1 MDFLDFK
8 DFHWIFM
15 DSGSLKSFASPFS
28 PIEMTTIGDAKETSD
43 RHSVHRSLTPS
54 IVFGVLAGVLAGLLL
69 VVVIVLSILYGIER
83 SKTQPTVDNNEFCF
97 TPSCIN
103 AANYLLESIDETVDP
118 CDNFFEFAC
127 GAWIKKIRI
136 PDSENS
142 ISTESQL
149 RTQLHDII
157 DELLTSSPPNGTVEL
172 NSTLN
177 ARRMYASCINEE
189 AIEAENISVILPFIN
204 TELGGWPIL
213 QGLGWDSSTFNL
225 SRRLLKLTE
234 YSNSV
239 IFNAG
244 TQIDQQNSSIRSVR
258 ISQNVLALGDR
269 NYYFN
274 ESDVTR
280 AYRQFMRDLAL
291 ALANDTSMIEDDVN
305 DIYTL
310 EQTIARFV
318 WTAAE
323 QSAQSNKTIR
333 TTISNLKSAINA
345 NVSIS
350 HIDYSFYFHSV

>member
-1 MDFLDFK
+1 
-8 DFHWIFM
+8 
-15 DSGSLKSFASPFS
+15 
-28 PIEMTTIGDAKETSD
+28 
-43 RHSVHRSLTPS
+43 
-54 IVFGVLAGVLAGLLL
+54 
-69 VVVIVLSILYGIER
+69 
-83 SKTQPTVDNNEFCF
+83 
-97 TPSCIN
+97 
-103 AANYLLESIDETVDP
+103 
-118 CDNFFEFAC
+118 
-127 GAWIKKIRI
+127 
-136 PDSENS
+136 
-142 ISTESQL
+142 
-149 RTQLHDII
+149 
-157 DELLTSSPPNGTVEL
+157 VEL

-189 AIEAENISVILPFIN
+189 AIETENINVILPFIN

-213 QGLGWDSSTFNL
+213 QGSEWDSSTFNL

-244 TQIDQQNSSIRSVR
+244 TQIDQQNSSLRSIRV
-258 ISQNVLALGDR
+258 SQNSLALGDR

-291 ALANDTSMIEDDVN
+291 ALTNDTSMIEDDVN
-305 DIYTL
+305 NTYTF

-318 WTAAE
+318 LTAAE

-333 TTISNLKSAINA
+333 TTIDNLSTVIGA